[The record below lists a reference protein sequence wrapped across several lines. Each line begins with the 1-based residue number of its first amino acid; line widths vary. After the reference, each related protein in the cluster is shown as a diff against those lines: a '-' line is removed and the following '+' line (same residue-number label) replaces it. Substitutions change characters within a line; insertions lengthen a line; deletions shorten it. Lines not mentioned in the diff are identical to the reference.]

1 MLLKFMLLPKM
12 SEICGG
18 KVGKIRLKP
27 FCLKMPDFCGKLYTL
42 FPLDI
47 SCNVLW
53 CIILY
58 RFLIVKAFNKEMAL
72 VGFLRI
78 LLLTPSEVA
87 PTHKLRTNLKYREL
101 EEDDSWSEEPLPSWH
116 IYECFVINVLL
127 RANSEMDGGRE
138 FKKYLVQQKMGSK
151 KWKIIWT
158 L

>member
-1 MLLKFMLLPKM
+1 MNGRLNKVSPTEFKMLMISFSLMG
-12 SEICGG
+12 S
-18 KVGKIRLKP
+18 
-27 FCLKMPDFCGKLYTL
+27 LY
-42 FPLDI
+42 
-47 SCNVLW
+47 
-53 CIILY
+53 LY
-58 RFLIVKAFNKEMAL
+58 VFLIVKALNKEMAL

-78 LLLTPSEVA
+78 LLLAPSEVA